1 MIGHIFNSG
10 TRSCTSRVRLMALA
24 LVAASIL
31 VSCNP
36 TKRLAGDEY
45 LLKKNKIKFDEKP
58 KVDRD
63 DLEDVLRQEPNRK
76 ILGVRFYLRAYNVPN
91 PEKFDRRNKK
101 RLEKLERKNEKR
113 MEKGKKP
120 KDFKPFGSWWR
131 ETVGEPPVVFD
142 TSLVV
147 KSAEQLK
154 TFLVKHGYFNA
165 EISSEVK
172 SRNKRKP
179 MKEVTYLITT
189 NQPYTIDSISFE
201 IPDERLGFLVT
212 ESRSLRK
219 HVSEDDRFD
228 IDKLDKE
235 REEITNYFRN
245 RGYYDFHKELI
256 YFDVDSAL
264 NRHAVNLT
272 LGVIPRKVP
281 YEGNPDSLI
290 VKPYK
295 RYRFRQIHIIDQ
307 PYLRNTQ
314 ILTSDTSR
322 IRGYT
327 IVDQDQLKVKPK
339 ILAQNIL
346 FHPEEYYQ
354 IDRVTRTYRRLSAL
368 PIVRAT
374 SIRFEPASKDIDN
387 RLLDAYIAVTPAP
400 KQNVSLEW
408 NGTNQ
413 GGFLGISGV
422 LGYRNRNIFKG
433 AEVLKF
439 EVRGGL
445 EAQQLLTESG
455 TDQELNDDVER
466 GFAFNTLEFGPQI
479 SLTFPK
485 FLLPVRTERFAKSA
499 NPRTTL
505 IANLSYQRRPDY
517 ERTRSFGSIIYKWNE
532 SETKE
537 WLISPLELSLISIDR
552 SAAFD
557 ERLEE
562 INDPFLTNSF
572 QDHFIQSARVAYVLN
587 TQRSEEYKRNFFF
600 YRAELE
606 SAGSLLRA
614 IYNLSDAELN
624 ENGGYEALGIQFAQY
639 LKTVHDFRYYNIP
652 NEKMSTAYR
661 ISVGAGLPLENLN
674 VLPFEKSFFAGG
686 ANGIR
691 AWQARTLGPGSFRD
705 PEQNFDKIGD
715 ILLEGNLE
723 YRFDVTD
730 ILEGAFFIDAGNI
743 WNINEQPAR
752 PGAVF
757 AIDRFLGEIA
767 VGAGTGARFNFDFFL
782 IRLDLGLQVKD
793 PSLDP
798 GERWLFQPK
807 DEYNAYIDD
816 LNASRED
823 LPDLP
828 HYRWQWNLNI
838 GIGYP
843 F

>member
-1 MIGHIFNSG
+1 MTPKGLLGKRIAFSAFMAAVILS
-10 TRSCTSRVRLMALA
+10 SCS
-24 LVAASIL
+24 
-31 VSCNP
+31 P
-36 TKRLAGDEY
+36 GKRLADDEY
-45 LLKKNKIKFDEKP
+45 LLNKNTINFDQNPKI
-58 KVDRD
+58 DREE
-63 DLEDVLRQEPNRK
+63 LEDVLRQEPNRK
-76 ILGVRFYLRAYNVPN
+76 ILGVRFYLWAYNVPN
-91 PEKFDRRNKK
+91 PEKFDK
-101 RLEKLERKNEKR
+101 RNEKR
-113 MEKGKKP
+113 LKKLEKKNTKRIEKGKKP
-120 KDFKPFGSWWR
+120 KEFKPFGSWWR
-131 ETVGEPPVVFD
+131 ETVGEPPVVYD

-147 KSAEQLK
+147 KSVEQVE

-165 EISSEVK
+165 EVRAEVK
-172 SRNKRKP
+172 VHERKQ
-179 MKEVTYLITT
+179 MKEVTYKVNTHV
-189 NQPYTIDSISFE
+189 PYLIDSLSFDIS
-201 IPDERLGFLVT
+201 DERLSFLT
-212 ESRSLRK
+212 QESRRLRK
-219 HVSEDDRFD
+219 HVSEGDRFD

-235 REEITNYFRN
+235 REELTAYFRN

-272 LGVIPRKVP
+272 LGIIPRKVP

-295 RYRFRQIHIIDQ
+295 RYRFRNIYIIDR
-307 PYLRNTQ
+307 PSLRGTE
-314 ILTSDTSR
+314 ILSSDTIR
-322 IRGYT
+322 MRGYT
-327 IVDQDQLKVKPK
+327 IINQNQLKVKPK
-339 ILAQNIL
+339 ILTQNVL
-346 FHPEEYYQ
+346 FHPEEYYR
-354 IDRVTRTYRRLSAL
+354 IDQVTRTYRRLSAL
-368 PIVRAT
+368 SIVRAS
-374 SIRFEPASKDIDN
+374 SIQFDPVSKDPEN
-387 RLLDAYIAVTPAP
+387 RLLDAYIGLTPAP
-400 KQNVSLEW
+400 KQNFSLEW
-408 NGTNQ
+408 SGTNQ

-422 LGYRNRNIFKG
+422 LGYQNRNIFKS
-433 AEVLKF
+433 AEVLKL
-439 EVRGGL
+439 EIRGGI

-455 TDQELNDDVER
+455 TDAEINDDVER

-485 FLLPVRTERFAKSA
+485 FLLPVRAERFAKSA

-517 ERTRSFGSIIYKWNE
+517 ERTRSFGSIVYKWNE
-532 SETKE
+532 SQTKE
-537 WLISPLELSLISIDR
+537 WQISPLELSLIKIDR

-572 QDHFIQSARVAYVLN
+572 QDHFIQSTRVAFILN

-606 SAGSLLRA
+606 SAGSLLRG
-614 IYNLSDAELN
+614 IYNLSDAQVN

-639 LKTVHDFRYYNIP
+639 LKTIHDFRYYNVP

-661 ISVGAGLPLENLN
+661 FSVGVGLPLENLD

-691 AWQARTLGPGSFRD
+691 AWQARTLGPGSYRD

-715 ILLEGNLE
+715 ILLEGNIE
-723 YRFDVTD
+723 YRFDITD
-730 ILEGAFFIDAGNI
+730 IFEGAFFVDAGNI
-743 WNINEQPAR
+743 WNINPQPAR

-767 VGAGTGARFNFDFFL
+767 IGLGTGARFNFDFFL

-793 PSLDP
+793 PSLDR

-807 DEYNAYIDD
+807 TDYNAYIDGV
-816 LNASRED
+816 NATRED

-828 HYRWQWNLNI
+828 YYRWQWNLNI